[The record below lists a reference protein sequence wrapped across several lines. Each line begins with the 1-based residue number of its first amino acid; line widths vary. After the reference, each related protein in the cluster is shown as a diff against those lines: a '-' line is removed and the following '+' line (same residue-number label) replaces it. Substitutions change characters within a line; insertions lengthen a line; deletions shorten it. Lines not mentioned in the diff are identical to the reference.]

1 MIHVLLNDSSP
12 FIQKQLKWLSRDF
25 QQWYSSQAYVMLVVG
40 FQKLSNKTFAPLTM
54 VSTTFLYYGSF
65 QYSGTIQLQQL
76 DTNSSSKKYTKICLF
91 YQLFVFWVFLVS
103 VFEAE
108 ILEIKSEDEMIGY
121 VYDIRVKDV
130 FRVCV

>member
-25 QQWYSSQAYVMLVVG
+25 QQWYSSQAYVMLVAG
-40 FQKLSNKTFAPLTM
+40 YQKLSNKTFAPLTM

-76 DTNSSSKKYTKICLF
+76 HTNSSSKKYTKICLF
-91 YQLFVFWVFLVS
+91 LSIICFLVFLVS

>member
-1 MIHVLLNDSSP
+1 MHKNLSF
-12 FIQKQLKWLSRDF
+12 FI
-25 QQWYSSQAYVMLVVG
+25 
-40 FQKLSNKTFAPLTM
+40 N
-54 VSTTFLYYGSF
+54 
-65 QYSGTIQLQQL
+65 
-76 DTNSSSKKYTKICLF
+76 CLF
-91 YQLFVFWVFLVS
+91 FGFFLVS